1 MGFYKRVMH
10 TAARSWRSCSVW
22 GAGMGDCLGRIGQVS
37 IGGVA
42 QKMGHLATLSATQ
55 KMGHLVTVNPTQLN
69 TARHMTT
76 CIRQTTTR
84 SLFSPFNNPSPLLS
98 VSPSVLVTQTAG
110 IKHVG
115 IPKLRCRHCYFVV
128 KDEVKYVMCTSKPRH
143 YQAQKNIALKYG
155 NMIMTHATQGSS
167 KSNNGKGSRHM
178 RTQQSCRMEF

>member
-1 MGFYKRVMH
+1 MGGLLGEKR
-10 TAARSWRSCSVW
+10 TSFNW
-22 GAGMGDCLGRIGQVS
+22 GCGTE
-37 IGGVA
+37 
-42 QKMGHLATLSATQ
+42 MGHFATFSATQ

-128 KDEVKYVMCTSKPRH
+128 KDEV
-143 YQAQKNIALKYG
+143 
-155 NMIMTHATQGSS
+155 
-167 KSNNGKGSRHM
+167 
-178 RTQQSCRMEF
+178 